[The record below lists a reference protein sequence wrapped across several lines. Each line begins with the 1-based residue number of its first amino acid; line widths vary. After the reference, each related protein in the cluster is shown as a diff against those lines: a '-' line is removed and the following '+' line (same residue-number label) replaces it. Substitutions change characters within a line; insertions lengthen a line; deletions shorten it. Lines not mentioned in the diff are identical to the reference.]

1 MAKKGGGG
9 NNNSRPTQTNAGPNP
24 MGAPAQSKPASVS
37 SQVRDSGSVLS
48 KKEASAIAESTGKT
62 VAQVMAKAQGKG
74 TALGAGLVNAFNNNK
89 LGPNSYS
96 PYGGG
101 VNQGTSA
108 ALQQLQ
114 ALQGLKL
121 NKGTAYAGY
130 STTTTPSAMRYD
142 GDGGGYSVP
151 GSTTYNPIVLPRN
164 MIGGAGGVGGAAGG
178 GAGGGAGGVGGAG
191 VGGGRGG
198 RGGAKNNG
206 EFDSI
211 KALYEQQMA
220 AAREEIAK
228 YQTMQAE
235 QINALQLNFQD
246 QLAATQTAAD
256 QEISYLNDLMMQQQ
270 QQAQQTQSLLEQQ
283 NQAAQ
288 AAYAEQ
294 ARAAAALGKAFVPA
308 LEPTAATVQLGD
320 QRRTQRDEANNSLSS
335 LAITSSLG
343 SNSNPLAG
351 LQLA

>member
-1 MAKKGGGG
+1 MAKKGGG
-9 NNNSRPTQTNAGPNP
+9 NKPSTPQVQTNAGVNP
-24 MGAPAQSKPASVS
+24 MGPPAKSQPASVAA
-37 SQVRDSGSVLS
+37 QVRASGAVLS

-74 TALGAGLVNAFNNNK
+74 TPLSSGLVNAFNNNK
-89 LGPNSYS
+89 LGPNTYS
-96 PYGGG
+96 PTFGSPGQ
-101 VNQGTSA
+101 NRGTTQ

-114 ALQGLKL
+114 ALQGLKM

-142 GDGGGYSVP
+142 GVGGGYSVP

-164 MIGGAGGVGGAAGG
+164 AVGGAGGVARGAGAGSGRGG
-178 GAGGGAGGVGGAG
+178 GAGAGGAGGAGGN
-191 VGGGRGG
+191 
-198 RGGAKNNG
+198 KIPNNG
-206 EFDSI
+206 EFDNI
-211 KALYEQQMA
+211 KALFEEQMA
-220 AAREEIAK
+220 AARAEIDK
-228 YQTMQAE
+228 YKNMQAE
-235 QINALQLNFQD
+235 QINAMQLNFAD
-246 QLAATQTAAD
+246 QLAASQTAAD

-270 QQAQQTQSLLEQQ
+270 QQSQQTQSLLEQQ

-320 QRRTQRDEANNSLSS
+320 QRLTKRDEANNSLSS